1 MSYFSFS
8 SSSSIWL
15 DFALVESSFL
25 LIFLNLNDLSWN
37 LMSLVSFDE
46 SVFSHN
52 LMKIPAFTSLSL
64 FLSLLVEV
72 FSSLIAFSF
81 FLSLMLSQ
89 NLISPWWTSYL
100 AWWSEL
106 SLFLDEHSFLN
117 LMPKLDELFIFSSF
131 ELVPLSS
138 LRTLRGGAKTKRS
151 TLPHLG
157 IKACILIGQECID
170 PLW

>member
-37 LMSLVSFDE
+37 LMSFVS
-46 SVFSHN
+46 
-52 LMKIPAFTSLSL
+52 LMNQHSLSTWWKLLHSLLSL

-89 NLISPWWTSYL
+89 NLISSWWISFL
-100 AWWSEL
+100 PSFDEL
-106 SLFLDEHSFLN
+106 SFLN
-117 LMPKLDELFIFSSF
+117 LMNLPFLNLSYCLHWGLYQVVLD
-131 ELVPLSS
+131 P
-138 LRTLRGGAKTKRS
+138 
-151 TLPHLG
+151 
-157 IKACILIGQECID
+157 
-170 PLW
+170 